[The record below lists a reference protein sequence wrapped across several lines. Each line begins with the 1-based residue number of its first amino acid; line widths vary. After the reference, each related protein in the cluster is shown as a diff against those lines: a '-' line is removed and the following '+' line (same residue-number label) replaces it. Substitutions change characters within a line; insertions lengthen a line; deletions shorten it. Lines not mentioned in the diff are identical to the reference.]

1 MKNVMTIINEEN
13 ESGKYEIFSSFDA
26 EMTGK
31 SYVIY
36 TGYYENENKQLVL
49 NAGSYELI
57 DEDTIRVDRNLT
69 HEENT
74 MLTEIM
80 NHILEQFE
88 KIAEENRE
96 KVIMNKMAN
105 KENRL

>member
-1 MKNVMTIINEEN
+1 MKSVMTIINEEN

-49 NAGSYELI
+49 NAGL
-57 DEDTIRVDRNLT
+57 
-69 HEENT
+69 H
-74 MLTEIM
+74 M
-80 NHILEQFE
+80 
-88 KIAEENRE
+88 K
-96 KVIMNKMAN
+96 
-105 KENRL
+105 